1 MFRAIRSHLSA
12 KLFLTYAIVILAGT
26 AALLLSTQLIVPQEF
41 QRHMAGMGAMMGGM
55 GRGLASLYTSF
66 RTAVNES
73 VGLAA
78 LASSIAAGL
87 ASWLFSR
94 RLVRPIRAMLRASQR
109 IASGHYDERLAIAP
123 SASPADLDEL
133 GQLALSF
140 NQMASALESTE
151 TRRRELIGDVAHEL
165 RTPLT
170 SIQGYMEGLI
180 DGIVPAEPA
189 TYEKVHLETQR
200 LQRLVADLQE
210 LSRVESHAF
219 SLELKPVPVSTL
231 VETAVA
237 RLSPQFADK
246 DVTLT
251 TDLAPDLPPVLADEG
266 RAGQILLNLLGNA
279 LHYTPE
285 GGTVRLAA
293 TREENLVHWTITD
306 SGIGI
311 PPEHLPHLFERFYR
325 VDKSRSRAGGGTGI
339 GLTIARHLV
348 EAQGGSIRA
357 ESAGPGLG
365 STFHFTLPAA

>member
-231 VETAVA
+231 VQTAVA

-266 RAGQILLNLLGNA
+266 RTGQILLNLLGNA

-293 TREENLVHWTITD
+293 TREDRLVHWTITD

-348 EAQGGSIRA
+348 EAQGGTIRA
-357 ESAGPGLG
+357 ESPGPGLG